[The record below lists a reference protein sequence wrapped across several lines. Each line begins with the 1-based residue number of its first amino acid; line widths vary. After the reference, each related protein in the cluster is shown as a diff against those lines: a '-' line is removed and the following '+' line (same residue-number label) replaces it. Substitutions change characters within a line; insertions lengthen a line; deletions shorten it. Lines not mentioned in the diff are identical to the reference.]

1 MPQKNK
7 EQKDSAFKNWINSA
21 VVKKMAIHIHRHVS
35 KFDKASFCKVSDQL
49 PALELKARVELISA
63 ALYDHL
69 PKDYERALK
78 ILMLATSKPKT
89 GQPSLQGFELW
100 PVTTFIEKYGLE
112 SPEHSLSALYQ
123 LTQKFTAEFA
133 IRPFILKNPKGTLK
147 VLQKWADDPNHH
159 VRRLVS
165 EGSRP
170 RLPWGLRLKFLIE
183 DPSPTLPLLESLKY
197 DEELYVRKSV
207 ANHLN
212 DISKD
217 HPDLVV
223 KIAKQWL
230 QKAPAKHQKKIQWIV
245 RHSLR
250 SLLKAGHPEALKL
263 LGYHVPGKIEISKLK
278 LSKKNLKM
286 GETLEFSFSLAS
298 SAEADLMIDYIIHH
312 VKSNGKHSAK
322 VFKLSIKKVMPE
334 LAYEIRKKHAFK
346 KITTRTYFSGKHYL
360 EIMINGKIMNRTSFH
375 FSAD

>member
-1 MPQKNK
+1 MPQKNT
-7 EQKDSAFKNWINSA
+7 EQKDSAFKNWINA
-21 VVKKMAIHIHRHVS
+21 DVVKKMASHIHHHFS
-35 KFDKASFCKVSDQL
+35 QFDKASFCKVSAQL
-49 PALELKARVELISA
+49 PPLELKARVELISA
-63 ALYDHL
+63 TLFDHL
-69 PKDYERALK
+69 PNDYERALK
-78 ILMLATSKPKT
+78 ILMLATTKPKA
-89 GQPSLQGFELW
+89 GQPALQGFELW
-100 PVTTFIEKYGLE
+100 PLTTFIEKFGLDH
-112 SPEHSLSALYQ
+112 PDQSLLALYE
-123 LTQKFTAEFA
+123 LTQRFTAEFA
-133 IRPFILKNPKGTLK
+133 IRPFILQNPKRTLK

-183 DPSPTLPLLESLKY
+183 DPAPTLPLLERLKY

-250 SLLKAGHPEALKL
+250 SLLKAGHTEALQL
-263 LGYHVPGKIEISKLK
+263 LGYHVPSKIEISKMK

-286 GETLEFSFSLAS
+286 GETLEFSFNLAS

-312 VKSNGKHSAK
+312 VKANGKHSAK
-322 VFKLSIKKVMPE
+322 VFKLSTKRVMPE

-346 KITTRTYFSGKHYL
+346 KITTRTYFSGKHFL